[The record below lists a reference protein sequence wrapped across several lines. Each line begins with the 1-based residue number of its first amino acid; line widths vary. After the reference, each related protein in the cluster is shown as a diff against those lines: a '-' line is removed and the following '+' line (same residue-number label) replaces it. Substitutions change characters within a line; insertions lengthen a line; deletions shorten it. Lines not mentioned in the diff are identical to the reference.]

1 MGVLKLIPGNA
12 MPGCTRHSN
21 SIKSN
26 TCLYA
31 ARMTGCAALLLTMA
45 CAQAQTWPVK
55 PIRVIVPYPAG
66 GTSDILTRMVGAKFT
81 ESWGQQVIADVR
93 PGANGNIGVEIVTRS
108 APDGYTLVLMD
119 IGNLSI
125 SPSMYTK
132 MPFDIIRDLAPITT
146 VTFSPYLL
154 TTHPSVPVKSVAELI
169 ALAKANPDKLN
180 APVGLGS
187 NIHLS
192 TLALQQ
198 RLGVKWVYIPTR
210 GGQSSVLSVITGDGD
225 FLFMGVIQTWVHV
238 KSGKL
243 KLLAVSSEQREPMF
257 PQVPTVAETPGLEGY
272 NAGSWQGMLG
282 PAKLPAELI
291 SKIYNEVK
299 RIVALPDFNEKLT
312 SQGSRPQAKTPQ
324 EMGRWLAAEKER
336 WAKVV
341 KESGYKVE

>member
-1 MGVLKLIPGNA
+1 MLGLL
-12 MPGCTRHSN
+12 
-21 SIKSN
+21 
-26 TCLYA
+26 
-31 ARMTGCAALLLTMA
+31 ALLIVGSPA
-45 CAQAQTWPVK
+45 AQTYPAK
-55 PIRVIVPYPAG
+55 PIRVVVPYPAG

-125 SPSMYTK
+125 SPSMYK
-132 MPFDIIRDLAPITT
+132 LPFDIIRDLAPITT

-169 ALAKANPDKLN
+169 ALAKARPGKLN

-198 RLGVKWVYIPTR
+198 RLGLNWVYVPTK
-210 GGQSSVLSVITGDGD
+210 GGQSSVLAVMTGDGD
-225 FLFMGVIQTWVHV
+225 FLLMGVIQTWVHV
-238 KSGKL
+238 KSGRL

-257 PQVPTVAETPGLEGY
+257 PNVPTVAETPGLAGY
-272 NAGSWQGMLG
+272 SAGSWQGMLG
-282 PAKLPAELI
+282 PAKMPAEI
-291 SKIYNEVK
+291 VSKLYNEVK
-299 RIVALPDFNEKLT
+299 RIVALPDFSEKLT
-312 SQGSRPQAKTPQ
+312 SLGSRPQAKTPQ
-324 EMGRWLAAEKER
+324 EMGSWLAAEKER

-341 KESGYKVE
+341 KDSGYKVE

>member
-1 MGVLKLIPGNA
+1 MKNL
-12 MPGCTRHSN
+12 SN
-21 SIKSN
+21 L
-26 TCLYA
+26 TL
-31 ARMTGCAALLLTMA
+31 GLLALLIA
-45 CAQAQTWPVK
+45 ENAAAQTYPAK
-55 PIRVIVPYPAG
+55 PIRVVVPYPAG

-81 ESWGQQVIADVR
+81 ESWGQQVLADVR
-93 PGANGNIGVEIVTRS
+93 PGANGNIGVEIVARA

-132 MPFDIIRDLAPITT
+132 LPFDIIRDLAPITT

-169 ALAKANPDKLN
+169 ALAKANPGKLN

-192 TLALQQ
+192 TLAMQQ
-198 RLGVKWVYIPTR
+198 RLGVNWVYVPTK
-210 GGQSSVLSVITGDGD
+210 GGQSSVLSVMTGDGD
-225 FLFMGVIQTWVHV
+225 FLMMGVIQTWVHV

-257 PQVPTVAETPGLEGY
+257 PQVPTVAETPGLEGFS
-272 NAGSWQGMLG
+272 AGSWQGMLG
-282 PAKLPAELI
+282 PAKLPPEI
-291 SKIYNEVK
+291 VSKLYNEVK
-299 RIVALPDFNEKLT
+299 RIVALPDFSEKLT
-312 SQGSRPQAKTPQ
+312 SQGSRPQAKSPQ
-324 EMGRWLAAEKER
+324 EMGAWLASEKAK

>member
-1 MGVLKLIPGNA
+1 MKHISSLMFGLL
-12 MPGCTRHSN
+12 
-21 SIKSN
+21 
-26 TCLYA
+26 
-31 ARMTGCAALLLTMA
+31 ALLIVESPA
-45 CAQAQTWPVK
+45 AQTAYPAK
-55 PIRVIVPYPAG
+55 PIRVVVPYPAG

-93 PGANGNIGVEIVTRS
+93 PGANGNIGVEIVARS

-132 MPFDIIRDLAPITT
+132 LPFDIIRDLAPITT

-169 ALAKANPDKLN
+169 ALAKANPGKFN
-180 APVGLGS
+180 VPVGLGS

-198 RLGVKWVYIPTR
+198 RLGVNWVYIPTK
-210 GGQSSVLSVITGDGD
+210 GGQSSVLSVMTGDGD

-243 KLLAVSSEQREPMF
+243 KLLAVSSEQREPTF
-257 PQVPTVAETPGLEGY
+257 PHVPTVAETPGLEGY
-272 NAGSWQGMLG
+272 SAGSWQGMLG
-282 PAKLPAELI
+282 PAKLPAEIINKL
-291 SKIYNEVK
+291 YNEVK
-299 RIVALPDFNEKLT
+299 RIVALPDFSEKLT

-324 EMGRWLAAEKER
+324 EMGSWLATEKAR